1 MIVLS
6 LQRVEQGDTRTL
18 LAVREERIVRDV
30 VRLIAERLP
39 QLTEQEPPEWL
50 RFIDTPQEEGDGDG
64 E

>member
-1 MIVLS
+1 MLTVS
-6 LQRVEQGDTRTL
+6 LQQIQGSDVRTL

-39 QLTEQEPPEWL
+39 KLTEQEPPEWL
-50 RFIDTPQEEGDGDG
+50 RFVGAQEVDEDVDR